1 MNHKNQQG
9 FGLVEAILV
18 LVVLVALAVLGWYIF
33 NRQTAPE
40 LRPVVTDESTI
51 GFSEEH
57 IPYSFM
63 YPKTWTVEKSQNL
76 KDGALP
82 DQYSIT
88 LSAPQTVL
96 VEQPLGGSVVT
107 KGVRIVVV
115 DSKTGL
121 TSIKDRFTG
130 IYATAQNKKD
140 VSVGDQS
147 AVQFSFSYES
157 DPGIYTEFV
166 KNGRLYSIQFFAEG
180 DEMASGYIADYQK
193 IVSSFVFK

>member
-1 MNHKNQQG
+1 M
-9 FGLVEAILV
+9 
-18 LVVLVALAVLGWYIF
+18 
-33 NRQTAPE
+33 
-40 LRPVVTDESTI
+40 
-51 GFSEEH
+51 
-57 IPYSFM
+57 
-63 YPKTWTVEKSQNL
+63 
-76 KDGALP
+76 
-82 DQYSIT
+82 
-88 LSAPQTVL
+88 

-107 KGVRIVVV
+107 KGARIVVV

-130 IYATAQNKKD
+130 IYTTAQNKKD

-180 DEMASGYIADYQK
+180 DEMASGYLADYQK
-193 IVSSFVFK
+193 TVSSFVFK